1 MKIMITIIVMILWY
15 FNIQCDSLIEC
26 RKPDIAVVLKKEKEC
41 KVVDIAVL
49 GDSRIGKKELEKME
63 KYDDL
68 KREIK
73 RMWTMRK
80 IEIIPIVIGALGA
93 ISRKLDKWI
102 EKLDVQIRIELLQKT
117 ALLGTARILR
127 RSLEGWKTRNLRLLV
142 VASFQGIIK
151 YYRHKLWKI
160 IVMII

>member
-93 ISRKLDKWI
+93 ISRKSDKWI
-102 EKLDVQIRIELLQKT
+102 EKPDVDIRIELLQKT
-117 ALLGTARILR
+117 GLLGTARILR
-127 RSLEGWKTRNLRLLV
+127 RSLEG
-142 VASFQGIIK
+142 
-151 YYRHKLWKI
+151 
-160 IVMII
+160 